1 MRSVAYPHPGEI
13 LLEEFLT
20 PLEITQ
26 YKLAKAISVP
36 QGRIGEI
43 VAGRRNLSADT
54 ALRLAKF
61 FGTTDAFWLNLQTD
75 YDAAIAREQIAD
87 ILSEIKPWRQV
98 A

>member
-1 MRSVAYPHPGEI
+1 MRAVPYPHPGEI
-13 LLEEFLT
+13 LLEEFLS
-20 PLEITQ
+20 PLGITQ

-43 VAGRRNLSADT
+43 VAAKRSISADT

-61 FGTTDAFWLNLQTD
+61 FGTSESFWMKLQAD
-75 YDAAIAREQIAD
+75 YDAAITRDQIAD
-87 ILSEIKPWRQV
+87 VLAEIHPWQQV

>member
-1 MRSVAYPHPGEI
+1 MRAVPYPHPGEI
-13 LLEEFLT
+13 LFEEFLN
-20 PLEITQ
+20 PLGITQ

-43 VAGRRNLSADT
+43 IAAKRSISADT

-61 FGTTDAFWLNLQTD
+61 FDTSDCFWLKLQTD
-75 YDAAIAREQIAD
+75 YDAAIARDQIAD
-87 ILSEIKPWRQV
+87 ILTAIKPWQQV